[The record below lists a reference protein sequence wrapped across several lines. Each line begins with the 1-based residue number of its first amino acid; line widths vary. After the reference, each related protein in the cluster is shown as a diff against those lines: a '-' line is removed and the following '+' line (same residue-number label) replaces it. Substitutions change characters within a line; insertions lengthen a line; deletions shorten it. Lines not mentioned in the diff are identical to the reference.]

1 MVKDAMVT
9 DESVIPDFMA
19 MALMTLVEETVMA
32 ELYVFPALDE
42 GVAPSVVYLIVAP
55 LVAHV
60 IVTLCAVVNVPP
72 AGVITG
78 AETAC
83 GVTAFLVTLHV
94 PLTVVPSVS

>member
-1 MVKDAMVT
+1 VVT
-9 DESVIPDFMA
+9 GESVIPDFTA

-42 GVAPSVVYLIVAP
+42 GVVPSVVYLMVAP
-55 LVAHV
+55 LVEQL
-60 IVTLCAVVNVPP
+60 IVTLCAAVKVPP

-78 AETAC
+78 AETAA

-94 PLTVVPSVS
+94 PLTVMPSVS